1 MSAGNGWIGSLG
13 QLLYTLR
20 TFHAQEDEQ
29 GNIILTGEAPA
40 VFMGIGE
47 ESSDVVVPAGCVCF
61 IDGVRT
67 NVCGLL
73 GATSYGQKVTVV
85 A

>member
-47 ESSDVVVPAGCVCF
+47 ESSDVVVPAGCGNSNCAWSAC
-61 IDGVRT
+61 RRK
-67 NVCGLL
+67 LL
-73 GATSYGQKVTVV
+73 
-85 A
+85 